1 MGQPKRITS
10 IAFDLV
16 IDAYLKN
23 NSSLVADCKEK
34 SHLICV
40 IGSKDGEVRMV
51 NLNLLIE
58 RFNIEQN
65 HQVFNVKQAIKCE
78 ILSLK
83 TTIANE
89 RKKTLAVGYSN
100 ANAP

>member
-1 MGQPKRITS
+1 MVLIVSRPIDLLS
-10 IAFDLV
+10 ILKDLPMV
-16 IDAYLKN
+16 SMLK
-23 NSSLVADCKEK
+23 D
-34 SHLICV
+34 
-40 IGSKDGEVRMV
+40 
-51 NLNLLIE
+51 LLIVSMPYDLLVVSVLADLLRDLLID